1 MESVLSLAYSLMDR
15 LLPLAFAEP
24 AFMKRALLAVLF
36 VAPAAAAVGVPLIQ
50 FRMAFFSDA
59 IGHSAF
65 TGVALGVLL
74 GIHPLLT
81 MVAFGLFVA
90 YAITLAKGRTGLSH
104 DTVIGVF
111 FSTVI
116 ALGIAVISAQKGLTR
131 NLQAYLYG
139 DLLAISDAEV
149 LWMAALFL
157 AVAAY
162 LFLAFNRILLLG
174 VHEGF
179 ARSLGIRGRAL
190 EISFSI
196 VVALVVTTAI
206 RGSARRLPGIPSG
219 RAQRGQGNGGGVLDR
234 DRHLSALGDCGDRR
248 LVLPRHGHGRHDRPL
263 RGGVLRPDRPPPAGA
278 RGNRLTRAFR
288 TSPSPSPS
296 PRGPRRTPP

>member
-1 MESVLSLAYSLMDR
+1 VESFLSFAYSLIDL
-15 LLPLAFAEP
+15 LLPLPFAEP
-24 AFMKRALLAVLF
+24 EFMKRALLSVFFL
-36 VAPAAAAVGVPLIQ
+36 APAAAAVGVPLVQ

-90 YAITLAKGRTGLSH
+90 YAITLVKGRTGLSP

-116 ALGIAVISAQKGLTR
+116 ALGIAIISAQKGLTR

-139 DLLAISDAEV
+139 DLLAVSGPEV

-157 AVAAY
+157 AVSVY
-162 LFLAFNRILLLG
+162 LLLVFNRILLLG

-190 EISFSI
+190 EISFAL

-206 RGSARRLPGIPSG
+206 RAVGILLVTALLVVPAAAAR
-219 RAQRGQGNGGGVLDR
+219 NV
-234 DRHLSALGDCGDRR
+234 
-248 LVLPRHGHGRHDRPL
+248 
-263 RGGVLRPDRPPPAGA
+263 A
-278 RGNRLTRAFR
+278 RGAAAAFWTAIAISLASGVAGVAASYYLDTATGATIVLLAAAFFALTALLRLA
-288 TSPSPSPS
+288 
-296 PRGPRRTPP
+296 RGETA

>member
-1 MESVLSLAYSLMDR
+1 MAQALLDPFFSALGH
-15 LLPLAFAEP
+15 LLPFGFAEP
-24 AFMKRALLAVLF
+24 LFMKRAILAMLF
-36 VAPAAAAVGVPLIQ
+36 VAPAAAAAGVPLVH

-65 TGVALGVLL
+65 TGVAIGVLL
-74 GIHPLLT
+74 GVHPLLT

-90 YAITLAKGRTGLSH
+90 WAITLVKGRTELSP

-139 DLLAISDAEV
+139 DLLAVSETEL
-149 LWMAALFL
+149 LWMGMLL
-157 AVAAY
+157 VAVGAY
-162 LFLAFNRILLLG
+162 LFLAFNKIMLIG

-179 ARSLGIRGRAL
+179 AKSMGVPVRGL
-190 EISFSI
+190 EISFAL

-206 RGSARRLPGIPSG
+206 RAVGILLVTALLVVPAAAARNVAHGIVSAFWAAIAIAVVSGLLGIAASYYLDTATGATVVLFASG
-219 RAQRGQGNGGGVLDR
+219 FFAIT
-234 DRHLSALGDCGDRR
+234 ALLKG
-248 LVLPRHGHGRHDRPL
+248 LPRR
-263 RGGVLRPDRPPPAGA
+263 
-278 RGNRLTRAFR
+278 
-288 TSPSPSPS
+288 
-296 PRGPRRTPP
+296 

>member
-1 MESVLSLAYSLMDR
+1 MESLLSLVYSLMDR
-15 LLPLAFAEP
+15 LLPLSFAEP

-36 VAPAAAAVGVPLIQ
+36 VAPAAAAVGVPLVQ

-90 YAITLAKGRTGLSH
+90 YAITLVKGRTGLSP

-116 ALGIAVISAQKGLTR
+116 ALGIAIISAQKGLTR

-139 DLLAISDAEV
+139 DLLAISGVEV
-149 LWMAALFL
+149 LWMSALSL
-157 AVAAY
+157 AVAVY
-162 LFLAFNRILLLG
+162 LFLAYNRILLLG
-174 VHEGF
+174 VHEEF
-179 ARSLGIRGRAL
+179 ARSLGVRGRAL
-190 EISFSI
+190 EISFSL

-206 RGSARRLPGIPSG
+206 RAVGILLVTALLVVPAAAAR
-219 RAQRGQGNGGGVLDR
+219 NV
-234 DRHLSALGDCGDRR
+234 
-248 LVLPRHGHGRHDRPL
+248 
-263 RGGVLRPDRPPPAGA
+263 A
-278 RGNRLTRAFR
+278 RGAATAFWIAIAISLASGLAGIAASYYFDTATGATIVLFTAAFFALTALLRLA
-288 TSPSPSPS
+288 
-296 PRGPRRTPP
+296 RGETT

>member
-1 MESVLSLAYSLMDR
+1 MAQALLDPFFSALGH
-15 LLPLAFAEP
+15 LLPFGFAEP
-24 AFMKRALLAVLF
+24 LFMKRAILAMLF
-36 VAPAAAAVGVPLIQ
+36 VAPAAAAAGVPLVH

-65 TGVALGVLL
+65 TGVAIGVLL
-74 GIHPLLT
+74 GVHPLLT

-90 YAITLAKGRTGLSH
+90 WAITLVKGRTELSP

-139 DLLAISDAEV
+139 DLLAVSETEL
-149 LWMAALFL
+149 LWMGMLL
-157 AVAAY
+157 VAVGAY
-162 LFLAFNRILLLG
+162 LFLAFNKIMLIG

-179 ARSLGIRGRAL
+179 AKSMGVPVRGL
-190 EISFSI
+190 EISFAL

-206 RGSARRLPGIPSG
+206 RAVGILLVTALLVVPAAAARNVAHGIVSAFWAAIAIAVVSGLLGIAASYYLDTATG
-219 RAQRGQGNGGGVLDR
+219 ATVVLFA
-234 DRHLSALGDCGDRR
+234 SAFFAITALLKG
-248 LVLPRHGHGRHDRPL
+248 LPRR
-263 RGGVLRPDRPPPAGA
+263 
-278 RGNRLTRAFR
+278 
-288 TSPSPSPS
+288 
-296 PRGPRRTPP
+296 

>member
-1 MESVLSLAYSLMDR
+1 MAQSLLDPFFSAMGH
-15 LLPLAFAEP
+15 LLPFGFAEP
-24 AFMKRALLAVLF
+24 LFMKRAILAMF
-36 VAPAAAAVGVPLIQ
+36 FIAPAAAAAGVPLVH

-65 TGVALGVLL
+65 TGVAIGVLL
-74 GIHPLLT
+74 GVHPLLT

-90 YAITLAKGRTGLSH
+90 WAITLVKGRTELSP

-139 DLLAISDAEV
+139 DLLAVSDTEL
-149 LWMAALFL
+149 LWMGLL
-157 AVAAY
+157 LVAVGAY
-162 LFLAFNRILLLG
+162 LFLAFNKIMLIG

-179 ARSLGIRGRAL
+179 AKSMGVPVRGL
-190 EISFSI
+190 EISFAL

-206 RGSARRLPGIPSG
+206 RAVGILLVTALLVVPAAAAR
-219 RAQRGQGNGGGVLDR
+219 NV
-234 DRHLSALGDCGDRR
+234 
-248 LVLPRHGHGRHDRPL
+248 
-263 RGGVLRPDRPPPAGA
+263 A
-278 RGNRLTRAFR
+278 RGVVSAFWAAIAIALISGLLGIGASYYLD
-288 TSPSPSPS
+288 TATGATVVLFAAAFFAITALLKGLS
-296 PRGPRRTPP
+296 RR

>member
-1 MESVLSLAYSLMDR
+1 MDAVFSAVYGAMDR
-15 LLPLAFAEP
+15 LLPFAFAEP
-24 AFMKRALLAVLF
+24 EFMKRAILAMLF
-36 VAPAAAAVGVPLIQ
+36 VAPTAAAVGVPLVH

-90 YAITLAKGRTGLSH
+90 WAITLVKGRTGLSP

-131 NLQAYLYG
+131 NLQSFLYG
-139 DLLAISDAEV
+139 DLHAVSEPEGVWLAC
-149 LWMAALFL
+149 LF
-157 AVAAY
+157 AGVGVY
-162 LFLAFNRILLLG
+162 LFLVFNRLMLLG

-179 ARSLGIRGRAL
+179 ARSRGVPVRAL
-190 EISFSI
+190 EVSFAL
-196 VVALVVTTAI
+196 VVALVVSAAIRAVGILLVTALLVIPAAAARNAARGTAQAFWGAVAVAVVSGLAGIAASYSLDTATGATVVLFASAFFAATAI
-206 RGSARRLPGIPSG
+206 ARRI
-219 RAQRGQGNGGGVLDR
+219 
-234 DRHLSALGDCGDRR
+234 RR
-248 LVLPRHGHGRHDRPL
+248 I
-263 RGGVLRPDRPPPAGA
+263 
-278 RGNRLTRAFR
+278 
-288 TSPSPSPS
+288 S
-296 PRGPRRTPP
+296 